1 MGAGAKPERPWRRL
15 WRRLRREVAAYRLA
29 LADPRTP
36 RAAKWLLRFTL
47 VYLLS
52 PLDLIPD
59 AIPIVGF
66 LDDAVLLPGLLLLA
80 RRLIPAEVLA
90 DCHARAAAGE
100 AGSDGGGQTAAP
112 SAGPAAAE
120 REKSE

>member
-1 MGAGAKPERPWRRL
+1 MGAGARPERPWTRL
-15 WRRLRREVAAYRLA
+15 WRRLRRELAVYRLA

-36 RAAKWLLRFTL
+36 RAAKWLLRFVL

-59 AIPIVGF
+59 AIPIIGF

-90 DCHARAAAGE
+90 DCRARAAAAE
-100 AGSDGGGQTAAP
+100 AVRADP
-112 SAGPAAAE
+112 AGDLS
-120 REKSE
+120 RR

>member
-1 MGAGAKPERPWRRL
+1 M
-15 WRRLRREVAAYRLA
+15 YRLA

-36 RAAKWLLRFTL
+36 RAAKWLLRFVL

-59 AIPIVGF
+59 AIPILGL

-90 DCHARAAAGE
+90 DCRARAAAAE
-100 AGSDGGGQTAAP
+100 AARAAP
-112 SAGPAAAE
+112 AGDLS
-120 REKSE
+120 RR

>member
-1 MGAGAKPERPWRRL
+1 M
-15 WRRLRREVAAYRLA
+15 YRLA

-36 RAAKWLLRFTL
+36 RAAKWLLRFVL

-59 AIPIVGF
+59 AIPILGL

-90 DCHARAAAGE
+90 DCRARAAAAE
-100 AGSDGGGQTAAP
+100 AARADPAGDP
-112 SAGPAAAE
+112 S
-120 REKSE
+120 RR

>member
-1 MGAGAKPERPWRRL
+1 M
-15 WRRLRREVAAYRLA
+15 YRLA

-36 RAAKWLLRFTL
+36 RAAKWLLRFVL

-59 AIPIVGF
+59 AIPIIGF

-90 DCHARAAAGE
+90 DCRARAAAAE
-100 AGSDGGGQTAAP
+100 AVRADPAGDP
-112 SAGPAAAE
+112 S
-120 REKSE
+120 RR

>member
-1 MGAGAKPERPWRRL
+1 MGAGAKPERPWTRL
-15 WRRLRREVAAYRLA
+15 WRRLRREIAVYRLA

-36 RAAKWLLRFTL
+36 RAAKWLLRFVL

-59 AIPIVGF
+59 AIPIIGF

-80 RRLIPAEVLA
+80 RRLIPAQVLA
-90 DCHARAAAGE
+90 DCRARAAAAEPVRG
-100 AGSDGGGQTAAP
+100 A
-112 SAGPAAAE
+112 SAEDLAQ
-120 REKSE
+120 R

>member
-1 MGAGAKPERPWRRL
+1 M
-15 WRRLRREVAAYRLA
+15 YRLA

-36 RAAKWLLRFTL
+36 RAAKWLLRFVL

-59 AIPIVGF
+59 AIPILGL

-80 RRLIPAEVLA
+80 RRLIPAAVLA
-90 DCHARAAAGE
+90 DCRARAAAAELACG
-100 AGSDGGGQTAAP
+100 
-112 SAGPAAAE
+112 AAAE
-120 REKSE
+120 DLARR

>member
-1 MGAGAKPERPWRRL
+1 MGAGARPARPWARL
-15 WRRLRREVAAYRLA
+15 WRRLRRELAVYRLA

-36 RAAKWLLRFTL
+36 RAAKWLLRFVL

-59 AIPIVGF
+59 AIPIIGF

-90 DCHARAAAGE
+90 DCRARAAAE
-100 AGSDGGGQTAAP
+100 LAARADPAGGLS
-112 SAGPAAAE
+112 
-120 REKSE
+120 RR

>member
-1 MGAGAKPERPWRRL
+1 M
-15 WRRLRREVAAYRLA
+15 YRLA

-36 RAAKWLLRFTL
+36 RAAKWLLRFVL

-59 AIPIVGF
+59 AIPILGF

-90 DCHARAAAGE
+90 DCRARAAAAE
-100 AGSDGGGQTAAP
+100 AVRADP
-112 SAGPAAAE
+112 AGDLS
-120 REKSE
+120 RR